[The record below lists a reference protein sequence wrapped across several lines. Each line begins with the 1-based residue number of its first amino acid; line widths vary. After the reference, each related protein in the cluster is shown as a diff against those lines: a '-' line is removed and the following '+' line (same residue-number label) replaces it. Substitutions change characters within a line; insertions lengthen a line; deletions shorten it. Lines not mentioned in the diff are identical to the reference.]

1 VKPVTP
7 TPKTARIGRGLLLTL
22 GASVL
27 LLCVLL
33 PAVLAPPDA
42 RGAMVPLPVAP
53 VQAPEA
59 NTLWRTPRIV
69 GYAAHT
75 VAPDE
80 TLAAI
85 AQRGGSSEALIRSYN
100 RLRSAPP
107 PGRPLVV
114 PRLAGYDATL
124 PAAALLVTRGPID
137 RSAVALTLDAG
148 GGSAPVPDMLATLRA
163 HNVRVTF
170 FLTGAW
176 ATENPDLVR
185 QIVADGHELANHSL
199 THADFTALS
208 DAAIQEELRATE
220 QIIQEIAGT
229 TTRPFFRPPY
239 GAYNERVLLTV
250 IEQGYLPVYW
260 TLDSLDSV
268 GEPKTPAFLLERITN
283 SRSVED
289 LRGAIILA
297 HCGSQAT
304 ADALPAILERFDAL
318 GLEVRPLSE
327 VLGP

>member
-1 VKPVTP
+1 MKSPRHIP
-7 TPKTARIGRGLLLTL
+7 RIGRGLLVAL
-22 GASVL
+22 GAGVL

-33 PAVLAPPDA
+33 PTLLAPSAA
-42 RGAMVPLPVAP
+42 RGAVMPLPVAP

-75 VAPDE
+75 IAPDE
-80 TLAAI
+80 TLATV
-85 AQRGGSSEALIRSYN
+85 AQRGGSSPALIRSYN
-100 RLRSAPP
+100 RLRREPL
-107 PGRPLVV
+107 PGYPLIV
-114 PRLAGYDATL
+114 PRLAGYDAAL
-124 PAAALLVTRGPID
+124 PATALLVTRGDIE
-137 RSAVALTLDAG
+137 RAAVALTFDAG
-148 GGSAPVPDMLATLRA
+148 GGSEPVPAILAALRA
-163 HNVRVTF
+163 RDVRVTF

-199 THADFTALS
+199 THTDFTSL
-208 DAAIQEELRATE
+208 DNAAIQEELRATE

-250 IEQGYLPVYW
+250 IEQGYLPIYW

-268 GEPKTPAFLLERITN
+268 GEPKTPAFLLDRITN
-283 SRSVED
+283 SRSVAD

-304 ADALPAILERFDAL
+304 ADALPDILDRFDAL
-318 GLEVRPLSE
+318 GLDVRPLSE

>member
-1 VKPVTP
+1 M
-7 TPKTARIGRGLLLTL
+7 RRG
-22 GASVL
+22 VL
-27 LLCVLL
+27 LALGTGILLVCVLL
-33 PAVLAPPDA
+33 PVLLTPPGA
-42 RGAMVPLPVAP
+42 RGAMVPLPMAP

-59 NTLWRTPRIV
+59 DTLWRTPRIV

-80 TLAAI
+80 TLAAL

-100 RLRSAPP
+100 RLRGTPP
-107 PGRPLVV
+107 PGRALIV
-114 PRLAGYDATL
+114 PRLAGYDATM
-124 PAAALLVTRGPID
+124 PARALLVTRGPID
-137 RSAVALTLDAG
+137 RPAVALTLDAG
-148 GGSAPVPDMLATLRA
+148 GGSAPVPDILAALRERE
-163 HNVRVTF
+163 VQVTF
-170 FLTGAW
+170 FLTGKW

-185 QIVADGHELANHSL
+185 QIVDDGHELANHSL
-199 THADFTALS
+199 THADFTRLS
-208 DAAIQEELRATE
+208 DEAIREELRATE

-229 TTRPFFRPPY
+229 TTRPFFRLPY

-268 GEPKTPAFLLERITN
+268 GEPKTPAFLLERITG

-304 ADALPAILERFDAL
+304 ADALPDILDRFAAL
-318 GLEVRPLSE
+318 GLEVQPLSE

>member
-1 VKPVTP
+1 
-7 TPKTARIGRGLLLTL
+7 
-22 GASVL
+22 VL

-33 PAVLAPPDA
+33 PPLLVAPDA
-42 RGAMVPLPVAP
+42 RGAMMPLPVAP

-59 NTLWRTPRIV
+59 DTLWRTPRIA

-85 AQRGGSSEALIRSYN
+85 AQRGGSSAALIRSYN
-100 RLRSAPP
+100 RLRAAPP
-107 PGRPLVV
+107 PGRALIV

-137 RSAVALTLDAG
+137 SSAVALTFDAG
-148 GGSAPVPDMLATLRA
+148 AGSAPVPDILAALRERD
-163 HNVRVTF
+163 VRVTF
-170 FLTGAW
+170 FLTGKW

-199 THADFTALS
+199 THADFTSLD
-208 DAAIQEELRATE
+208 DAAIREELRATE
-220 QIIQEIAGT
+220 QIIQEISGA

-239 GAYNERVLLTV
+239 GAYTERVLLTV
-250 IEQGYLPVYW
+250 IEQGYLPIYW

-268 GEPKTPAFLLERITN
+268 GEPKTPAFLLDRITN

-304 ADALPAILERFDAL
+304 ADALPDILDRFAAL